1 MLLPVTTVALS
12 LLLSAPSSATNNIM
26 LVVDNSG
33 SMKQNDP
40 EFLVRD
46 TLINFVRNLPES
58 DRVGI
63 LLFGTQSRTILP
75 LTQVSAVAHHID
87 HNALR
92 DINYVDQWT
101 DTAAALE
108 QASYDL
114 KMDSTPSNQ
123 KAIVLLT
130 DGIVDT
136 GDKNDSQRRR
146 EWIIN
151 GLAPQAAQSGIRI
164 FSIAFTQAADFEVL
178 QSIAL
183 ATGGDYYR
191 ILSVDDMA
199 RVFSRVHDA
208 LAGLSQENSASGD
221 SSRDL
226 DEFGL
231 NPDLT
236 ADDTEIDA
244 SETSLLA
251 VAEPSNAHVLDTNS
265 IPQFSGRDTN
275 FGELNDIDQAPPSAI
290 APEEQ
295 RVSKENRK
303 PTDSGSWLPRV
314 TIILVIA
321 MITSGLFL
329 FGIWRPKVRRGA
341 AEAVLHDLKKITG
354 ASTILLTGM
363 TTRIGRNPDRG
374 GLFER
379 FNQLQLQNPGIS
391 RFHAVIECR
400 DDGYWLIDQ
409 ESKNG
414 CMVNFERVRMPRK
427 LFSGDRIHIAKTEFI
442 FELPASEGSDETI
455 LFGQ

>member
-1 MLLPVTTVALS
+1 MLRMLLPVTTVALS

-191 ILSVDDMA
+191 ILSVD
-199 RVFSRVHDA
+199 
-208 LAGLSQENSASGD
+208 
-221 SSRDL
+221 
-226 DEFGL
+226 
-231 NPDLT
+231 
-236 ADDTEIDA
+236 
-244 SETSLLA
+244 
-251 VAEPSNAHVLDTNS
+251 
-265 IPQFSGRDTN
+265 
-275 FGELNDIDQAPPSAI
+275 
-290 APEEQ
+290 
-295 RVSKENRK
+295 
-303 PTDSGSWLPRV
+303 
-314 TIILVIA
+314 
-321 MITSGLFL
+321 
-329 FGIWRPKVRRGA
+329 
-341 AEAVLHDLKKITG
+341 
-354 ASTILLTGM
+354 
-363 TTRIGRNPDRG
+363 
-374 GLFER
+374 
-379 FNQLQLQNPGIS
+379 
-391 RFHAVIECR
+391 
-400 DDGYWLIDQ
+400 
-409 ESKNG
+409 
-414 CMVNFERVRMPRK
+414 
-427 LFSGDRIHIAKTEFI
+427 
-442 FELPASEGSDETI
+442 
-455 LFGQ
+455 

>member
-208 LAGLSQENSASGD
+208 LAGLSQENSASRD

-231 NPDLT
+231 NLALT
-236 ADDTEIDA
+236 TDDTVIDP
-244 SETSLLA
+244 SETSPLA
-251 VAEPSNAHVLDTNS
+251 VAEPSNAHALDTNS
-265 IPQFSGRDTN
+265 IPQFSGRNTN
-275 FGELNDIDQAPPSAI
+275 FDELDDIDQAPPSAL
-290 APEEQ
+290 APAEQ
-295 RVSKENRK
+295 GAEKEVEQA
-303 PTDSGSWLPRV
+303 TGSGSWLSAV
-314 TIILVIA
+314 IVILIIFVIVG
-321 MITSGLFL
+321 GLFL
-329 FGIWRPKVRRGA
+329 FALNRPKVRRGA
-341 AEAVLHDLKKITG
+341 VEAILHDLEKTTG
-354 ASTILLTGM
+354 GNTIPLTGM
-363 TTRIGRNPDRG
+363 TTRIGRNPGRG
-374 GLFER
+374 GLLKR
-379 FNQLQLQNPGIS
+379 CNQLQLANPGIS
-391 RFHAVIECR
+391 RFHAIIEYR
-400 DDGYWLIDQ
+400 DDGYWLVDQ

-414 CMVNFERVRMPRK
+414 CMVNYERARMPRK
-427 LFSGDRIHIAKTEFI
+427 LLSGDRIHIAKTEFI
-442 FELPASEGSDETI
+442 FEIPASEETDETI